1 MPGALAPKRI
11 AGVPN
16 ANLATGVIGDNS
28 NNAAERG
35 FGRTSLDP
43 QAKGYSHCLV
53 GRSFGFGRFATM
65 SLDYP
70 GGFVRRLPETI
81 AVYALVVAIAAC
93 ASSGTGG
100 VSTRTSPD
108 KISRS
113 EITASSATNA
123 YEVIS
128 RLRPNWL
135 RPPATATI
143 GGGVVRSQ
151 ALLVYLNSQR
161 LEDVNALK
169 SISAEGLDTAQWIDA
184 SRVQIVFNDAPKTA
198 VAGAILL
205 KTR

>member
-35 FGRTSLDP
+35 SGVLRLTHRLKATHIVWS
-43 QAKGYSHCLV
+43 GGHSV
-53 GRSFGFGRFATM
+53 SGRFATM

-151 ALLVYLNSQR
+151 ALLVYLNNQR